1 MHRFKRERSWRGCG
15 VADKDLVEG
24 NEMNWQRARA
34 NETAKGKPVGL
45 CQKGGGPH
53 SFLTIQHL
61 VPGVLDTYQVFIW
74 NTY

>member
-1 MHRFKRERSWRGCG
+1 M
-15 VADKDLVEG
+15 ADKDLVEG

-34 NETAKGKPVGL
+34 NETTKGKPVGL

-61 VPGVLDTYQVFIW
+61 VPGVLDT
-74 NTY
+74 